1 MKEFIMGLAIGMAG
15 GAVLVANSCKLR
27 QMIKKNQD
35 ELMKKAE
42 TYIDEQLEKG
52 TSNGTAE
59 SGGAKKTKKNE
70 KNRAGA
76 AAYAA
81 APYLGTHPS
90 FLVID
95 AIAQILANNRY

>member
-52 TSNGTAE
+52 IKILGE
-59 SGGAKKTKKNE
+59 L
-70 KNRAGA
+70 AGK
-76 AAYAA
+76 
-81 APYLGTHPS
+81 
-90 FLVID
+90 ICK
-95 AIAQILANNRY
+95 

>member
-59 SGGAKKTKKNE
+59 SSGAKKTE
-70 KNRAGA
+70 KN
-76 AAYAA
+76 
-81 APYLGTHPS
+81 
-90 FLVID
+90 
-95 AIAQILANNRY
+95 

>member
-42 TYIDEQLEKG
+42 TYIDCLLY
-52 TSNGTAE
+52 TSD
-59 SGGAKKTKKNE
+59 
-70 KNRAGA
+70 A
-76 AAYAA
+76 A
-81 APYLGTHPS
+81 
-90 FLVID
+90 D
-95 AIAQILANNRY
+95 D

>member
-1 MKEFIMGLAIGMAG
+1 MCGAIPLKCGATCAEGAVVKEFIMGLAIGMAG

-52 TSNGTAE
+52 TTNGTAE
-59 SGGAKKTKKNE
+59 SGGAKKTE
-70 KNRAGA
+70 KN
-76 AAYAA
+76 
-81 APYLGTHPS
+81 
-90 FLVID
+90 
-95 AIAQILANNRY
+95 